1 MLIYLFGCVCSLLY
15 ILYCVLCAADVFDI
29 RSREVV
35 RKTRAETEE
44 EYREKIRSAER
55 RMLEETDALRAEM
68 ALLKRKLEE
77 TQREADAAKRKGTLS
92 KADGRL
98 EAQAEVHFFCFVLF
112 YIFFILFSCIFVLSP
127 TPALS

>member
-1 MLIYLFGCVCSLLY
+1 LSALY
-15 ILYCVLCAADVFDI
+15 SILCTADVFEI

-98 EAQAEVHFFCFVLF
+98 EAQAEVPFFCF
-112 YIFFILFSCIFVLSP
+112 IFIFIFVSCIFVLSP